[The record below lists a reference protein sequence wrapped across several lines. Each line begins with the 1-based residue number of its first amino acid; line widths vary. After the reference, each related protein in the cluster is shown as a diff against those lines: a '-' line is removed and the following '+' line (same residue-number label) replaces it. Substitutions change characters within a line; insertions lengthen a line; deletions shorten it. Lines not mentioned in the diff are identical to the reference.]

1 MPPASNHSD
10 MDKSRT
16 VSPTDGHDGKAAAS
30 ETQQE
35 IDEKLLEALASDTS
49 GGEAPAVMREVAR
62 LHQEN
67 RILKKRNVRV
77 WTLALAMGGAFG
89 LALAAALFLF
99 PKYRYIPTTDNR
111 ALCSVSSDTQVRVTP
126 AALTEYAKD
135 AVVESYTYDYVNYRS
150 AINDVAT
157 KRYTDSGRKQYLASL
172 QDSGNLERVIKG
184 RLILRTMATRT
195 PQVEEEGRRGARRY
209 WGVMVP
215 VAIEFYSGGEGQ
227 PRSRQDFMAHVTI
240 LEQEASAV
248 NLKGIAVDSLV
259 LSPISTQR

>member
-1 MPPASNHSD
+1 MPQATDKQQGGEDASKNNTSAEQQLSGKQLDEALLEKIVSD
-10 MDKSRT
+10 D
-16 VSPTDGHDGKAAAS
+16 SPGEAAAV
-30 ETQQE
+30 
-35 IDEKLLEALASDTS
+35 L
-49 GGEAPAVMREVAR
+49 REVAR

-67 RILKKRNVRV
+67 STLKKRNVRV
-77 WTLALAMGGAFG
+77 WSLALFMGASFTV
-89 LALAAALFLF
+89 AASSALFLF

-111 ALCSVSSDTQVRVTP
+111 ALCAVSSDAQVRVTP

-135 AVVESYTYDYVNYRS
+135 TVVESYTYDYVNFRS

-157 KRYTDSGRKQYLASL
+157 KRFTDSGRRQYLASL
-172 QDSGNLERVIKG
+172 QESGNLERVIKG

-195 PQVEEEGRRGARRY
+195 PQVEEEGRRGTRRY
-209 WGVMVP
+209 WVVIVP
-215 VAIEFYSGGEGQ
+215 VAIEFYSGGENQ

-259 LSPISTQR
+259 LSPTSSNQR